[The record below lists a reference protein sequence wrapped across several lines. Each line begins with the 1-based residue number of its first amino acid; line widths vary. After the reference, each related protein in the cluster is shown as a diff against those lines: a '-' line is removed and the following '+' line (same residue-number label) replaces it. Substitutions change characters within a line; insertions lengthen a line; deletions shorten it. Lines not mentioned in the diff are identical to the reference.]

1 MSGNPLSQSAKN
13 IYFCTLKIKN
23 MAALIN
29 FGEHLPI
36 TNPTWIF
43 FLVLCIILFAPIL
56 LNKLKIPHLIGM
68 ILAGILIGEHGFN
81 LLARDSS
88 FELFGQVGLFYIMFL
103 AGLEMNMEDFHA
115 IRWKAIVFGI
125 LAFII
130 PLVLGFFSNIFVL
143 EYGVVSSI
151 LLASMYA
158 SHTLISYPIVT
169 RYGVARHRCVSIAV
183 GATAITD
190 SLTLLVLAIIG
201 SMYKGEAAGSWSWL
215 ELILKFL
222 LAGVFIAYSFPRIG
236 RWFLRK
242 YEDGIVQ
249 FIFILAMV
257 FLAAGLMELV
267 GMEGILG
274 AFFAGLVL
282 NRLIPTVSPLRN
294 YLEFVGNALFIPYF
308 LIGVGMII
316 DMKVFFGHIESMK
329 VAGVM
334 TVMALGTKW
343 IAAWATQKIY
353 GMKKIERQ
361 LMFGLSN
368 AQAAATLAAVLV
380 GYSIILPDGSRLL
393 NEDVLNGTIVLILV
407 TCIISSITTDI
418 AARKMALSELPPDS
432 SKSRVDN
439 EKILISFSNQ
449 QNVKNLIYL
458 ALLVSNPK
466 KNNGLVG
473 LHVMYDNCTEED
485 RQRGKILLRQAQ
497 EIAAK
502 ADATLQTQNRLAT
515 NLSNGI
521 LHASKE
527 NDVSEI
533 IVGLHIRATQDE
545 SFFGPVL
552 LNLLNKMDRQI
563 MILHAITPID
573 RVRNIHVAI
582 PKNAEY
588 EAGFYR
594 WLERIARMGQNT
606 NSRIFWHGHPQTLS
620 LIQSYLQ
627 HYHTGVVREM
637 CETDGGNELK
647 RLSAIMQPD
656 DLMVII
662 MARHGSVSFRPSLEH
677 VPHQINA
684 YYTEKNFILLFP
696 DSYARTSSELT
707 FVELHGTRGTYE
719 KKKRW
724 FDFLWE
730 KKG

>member
-1 MSGNPLSQSAKN
+1 MSGSPFSQSTKN
-13 IYFCTLKIKN
+13 IYFCILKIKN

-103 AGLEMNMEDFHA
+103 AGLEMNMEDVHA

-143 EYGVVSSI
+143 KYGVVSSI

-533 IVGLHIRATQDE
+533 IAYFSLNEKEVMALTKNNDGKTSKTIEEMPEVELQLPDGSIYPYKGKIITVSGIFDDATGSASVRAAFPNKE
-545 SFFGPVL
+545 
-552 LNLLNKMDRQI
+552 NLLRSGGSGVVLIPEKDNEALVIPQNAVSEIQDKRYVFVVTDSSTVAQTEIQVLSINDGQQFVVTSGLKPGDRI
-563 MILHAITPID
+563 VTEGVGTTVRNNMKITPITPEQAKAKLQG
-573 RVRNIHVAI
+573 AI
-582 PKNAEY
+582 QQA
-588 EAGFYR
+588 AG
-594 WLERIARMGQNT
+594 
-606 NSRIFWHGHPQTLS
+606 
-620 LIQSYLQ
+620 
-627 HYHTGVVREM
+627 
-637 CETDGGNELK
+637 
-647 RLSAIMQPD
+647 SA
-656 DLMVII
+656 
-662 MARHGSVSFRPSLEH
+662 
-677 VPHQINA
+677 
-684 YYTEKNFILLFP
+684 K
-696 DSYARTSSELT
+696 
-707 FVELHGTRGTYE
+707 
-719 KKKRW
+719 
-724 FDFLWE
+724 
-730 KKG
+730 